1 MLTGESEP
9 IEGSVECTDDKY
21 IESRNIAFMTTL
33 ITNGKGKGIVV
44 TDADGKDYLDFLG
57 GIATSILGHAHPA
70 IVKAVSKQVSI
81 LGHVSNFYA
90 HPNAIVLAEK
100 LVRMTGD
107 KAAKVFFCQS
117 GAEANEAA
125 FKLSRRTGKVR
136 VVAAQGAFHGRTMGA
151 LSLTGQPAKREPFL
165 PLIKGVKHVPY
176 GDIGAMRKAVTK
188 KTAMVII
195 EPIMGEAGVIVPPA
209 DYLQQLRTLCD
220 DNSAL
225 LVIDAVQTGM
235 GRTGDWFGYEY
246 SGITPD
252 VITLAKG
259 LGGGLPLGAMIALG
273 KAAELFQPG
282 DHGSTFGGNPVTT
295 AAGLAAID
303 VIESKKL
310 LAKVKKQGAY
320 LIQELALIPGVKEV
334 RGAGLLL
341 GIELDSLKASDI
353 ATAMRNAGVLVNAAN
368 ETTIRIAPAL
378 IVTDAQINKFISIFR
393 KVISDG
399 K

>member
-1 MLTGESEP
+1 MSNKKFLTRWDASLQNNYGKP
-9 IEGSVECTDDKY
+9 AI
-21 IESRNIAFMTTL
+21 TL
-33 ITNGKGKGIVV
+33 VKGKGIVV
-44 TDADGKDYLDFLG
+44 TDADGKTYLDFLG

-70 IVKAVSKQVSI
+70 IVKAVTKQVST
-81 LGHVSNFYA
+81 LSHVSNFYA
-90 HPNAIVLAEK
+90 HPNAIALAEK
-100 LVRMTGD
+100 LTKMTGD
-107 KAAKVFFCQS
+107 KNAKVFFCQS

-125 FKLSRRTGKVR
+125 LKLSRRTGKVR

-151 LSLTGQPAKREPFL
+151 LSLTGQPSKREPFL

-176 GDIGAMRKAVTK
+176 GDIDAMRKAITK

-209 DYLQQLRTLCD
+209 EYLQQLRELCD
-220 DNSAL
+220 KNGSL

-273 KAAELFQPG
+273 KAADLFQPG

-295 AAGLAAID
+295 AAGLAAIEF
-303 VIESKKL
+303 IESKKI
-310 LAKVKKQGAY
+310 LAKVEKQGAH
-320 LIQELALIPGVKEV
+320 LMQELALIPGVKEV

-341 GIELDSLKASDI
+341 GIELESLKASDVSD
-353 ATAMRNAGVLVNAAN
+353 AMRNSGVLVNAAN
-368 ETTIRIAPAL
+368 ATTIRIAPAL
-378 IVTDAQINKFISIFR
+378 IVTDAQINKFISLFR
-393 KVISDG
+393 KVIADG

>member
-1 MLTGESEP
+1 MLNRWN
-9 IEGSVECTDDKY
+9 SVVQNNYGTPL
-21 IESRNIAFMTTL
+21 IALT
-33 ITNGKGKGIVV
+33 KGKGIVV
-44 TDADGKDYLDFLG
+44 TDADGNSYLDFLG

-70 IVKAVSKQVSI
+70 IVKAVTKQVST
-81 LGHVSNFYA
+81 LGHTSNFYA
-90 HPNAIVLAEK
+90 HPNAITLAEK
-100 LVRMTGD
+100 LVAMTGE
-107 KAAKVFFCQS
+107 KNAKVFFCQS

-151 LSLTGQPAKREPFL
+151 LSLTGQPSKREPFL

-176 GDIGAMRKAVTK
+176 GDIEAMRKGISK

-209 DYLQQLRTLCD
+209 DYLQQLRAVCD
-220 DNSAL
+220 DKGAL

-273 KAAELFQPG
+273 KAADLFQPG

-310 LAKVKKQGAY
+310 LSKVKQQGNY
-320 LIQELALIPGVKEV
+320 LIQELALIPGIKEV
-334 RGAGLLL
+334 RGAGLLI
-341 GIELDSLKASDI
+341 GIELETLKASDI
-353 ATAMRNAGVLVNAAN
+353 ATAMREAGVLVNAAN
-368 ETTIRIAPAL
+368 PTTIRIAPAL
-378 IVTDAQINKFISIFR
+378 IVTDAQINKFISIFK
-393 KVISDG
+393 KVISDA

>member
-1 MLTGESEP
+1 MTNKKMINRWS
-9 IEGSVECTDDKY
+9 SVVQNNY
-21 IESRNIAFMTTL
+21 GAPSIAL
-33 ITNGKGKGIVV
+33 VKGKGIVV
-44 TDADGKDYLDFLG
+44 TDADGKQYLDFLG
-57 GIATSILGHAHPA
+57 GIATSVLGHAHPA
-70 IVKAVSKQVSI
+70 IVKAVTKQVST
-81 LGHVSNFYA
+81 LSHVSNFYA
-90 HPNAIVLAEK
+90 HPNAVQLAEK
-100 LVRMTGD
+100 LTAMTGD
-107 KAAKVFFCQS
+107 TNAKVFFCQS

-125 FKLSRRTGKVR
+125 LKLSRRTGKVR

-151 LSLTGQPAKREPFL
+151 LSLTGQPSKREPFL

-176 GDIGAMRKAVTK
+176 GDIEAMRKAVNK

-209 DYLQQLRTLCD
+209 DYLQQLRNLCD
-220 DNSAL
+220 EKGAL

-273 KAAELFQPG
+273 KAADLFQPG

-295 AAGLAAID
+295 AAGLAAINF
-303 VIESKKL
+303 IETQKI
-310 LAKVKKQGAY
+310 LAKVEKQGAE
-320 LIQELALIPGVKEV
+320 LMQELALVPGVSEV

-341 GIELDSLKASDI
+341 GIELTIAKASDI
-353 ATAMRNAGVLVNAAN
+353 ATELRNAGVLVNAAN
-368 ETTIRIAPAL
+368 ATTIRIAPAL
-378 IVTDAQINKFISIFR
+378 IVTDAQVKKFISIFK
-393 KVISDG
+393 KVMNDA

>member
-1 MLTGESEP
+1 
-9 IEGSVECTDDKY
+9 V
-21 IESRNIAFMTTL
+21 
-33 ITNGKGKGIVV
+33 KGKGIVV
-44 TDADGKDYLDFLG
+44 TDADGKQYLDFLG
-57 GIATSILGHAHPA
+57 GIATSILGQAHPV
-70 IVKAVSKQVSI
+70 IVKAVSQQVSR
-81 LGHVSNFYA
+81 LSHVSNFYA
-90 HPNAIVLAEK
+90 HPNAVELAAKLTALTGEK
-100 LVRMTGD
+100 S
-107 KAAKVFFCQS
+107 AKVFFCQS

-125 FKLSRRTGKVR
+125 LKLSRRTGR
-136 VVAAQGAFHGRTMGA
+136 TRIVAAQGAFHGRTMGA

-176 GDIGAMRKAVTK
+176 GDINAMRKAVSR

-209 DYLQQLRTLCD
+209 DYLQQLRQLCND
-220 DNSAL
+220 KGAL

-273 KAAELFQPG
+273 DATDLFQPG

-295 AAGLAAID
+295 AAGLAAIKF
-303 VIESKKL
+303 IESNKILKK
-310 LAKVKKQGAY
+310 VEKQGAY
-320 LIQELALIPGVKEV
+320 LMQELALIPGVAEV

-341 GIELDSLKASDI
+341 GIELENRKAADV
-353 ATAMRNAGVLVNAAN
+353 AGALQKLGVLVNAAN
-368 ETTIRIAPAL
+368 ATTIRLAPAL
-378 IVTDAQINKFISIFR
+378 IVTDVQIKKFLAIFK
-393 KVISDG
+393 KVMIDG

>member
-1 MLTGESEP
+1 MTNN
-9 IEGSVECTDDKY
+9 KY
-21 IESRNIAFMTTL
+21 LKRWDSSLQNNYGKPAITL
-33 ITNGKGKGIVV
+33 IKGKGIVV
-44 TDADGKDYLDFLG
+44 TDADGKSYLDFLG
-57 GIATSILGHAHPA
+57 GIATSVLGHAHPV
-70 IVKAVSKQVSI
+70 IVKAVTKQVST
-81 LGHVSNFYA
+81 LSHVSNFYA
-90 HPNAIVLAEK
+90 HPNAIELAEK
-100 LVRMTGD
+100 LVAMTGD
-107 KAAKVFFCQS
+107 RNAKVFFCQS

-125 FKLSRRTGKVR
+125 LKLSRRTGKVR

-151 LSLTGQPAKREPFL
+151 LSLTGQPSKREPFL
-165 PLIKGVKHVPY
+165 PLVKGVKHVPY
-176 GDIGAMRKAVTK
+176 GDIDAMRKAVTK

-209 DYLQQLRTLCD
+209 DYLQELRLLCD
-220 DNSAL
+220 KNGAL

-273 KAAELFQPG
+273 KAADLFQPG

-295 AAGLAAID
+295 AAGLAAIKF
-303 VIESKKL
+303 IESQKIL
-310 LAKVKKQGAY
+310 SKVEKQGAH
-320 LIQELALIPGVKEV
+320 LMQELALIPGVKEV

-341 GIELDSLKASDI
+341 GIELESFKASDVSD
-353 ATAMRNAGVLVNAAN
+353 AMRAARVLVNAAN
-368 ETTIRIAPAL
+368 STTIRIAPAL
-378 IVTDAQINKFISIFR
+378 IVSDAQINRFISIFR
-393 KVISDG
+393 KVIADA